1 MFKRIKFPILLSFIN
16 LNKLDVSLYIQRY
29 SASLYIT
36 IFYSFFNQ
44 LYYTYNKGLIFLSW
58 PGRQILPSFL
68 FEQGK
73 LSEDFYTKSAAVSQ
87 YQIVASTVNKI
98 NIFTGDNFLSLYS
111 VLSIILYIVVIL
123 LASILLTKFT
133 IASGF
138 FSEKDYKKNENNLL
152 IYFSF
157 ILNGYL
163 TFVPYLNI
171 KYLFTGV
178 DIAGFSFPLMDQ
190 LNPGG
195 ISFLLIEILSIML
208 LNGAPFISK
217 GRRFLFSLIF
227 ILSVIIHPVVPLFL
241 LILNTILL
249 LLNSENLI
257 QRKKRAILL
266 VFNLFIYVLTL
277 FFINLYFFKETSI
290 SSIDLFNIYI
300 KDRHPHHYLPSNYLS
315 KEVILLFLINN
326 FILLVIYLLIKNAK
340 VKNTILLA
348 FLLVISIHTFQYIG
362 VEYFKSKYLIILGIS
377 RLSGIYKF
385 LYMSIVG
392 FVIISTI
399 NNIKISTLFNNILT
413 KKLFYFSI
421 CLTIIF
427 LIFHFNY
434 TKEKIKSSNSRA
446 LFNTL
451 KINKIPSNTEII
463 VDYRLEQEFEF
474 LREIGSLN
482 VFSDEYFPFSMEHI
496 KEWQV
501 RKDLKDKL
509 LKNGLIDSS
518 LINQINKIAKN
529 NMVLFISPAEKTNLQ
544 FISKLKIKNSST
556 CYIYKL

>member
-1 MFKRIKFPILLSFIN
+1 MFVGIKFPGLFSFIN
-16 LNKLDVSLYIQRY
+16 LNKLNMSLYIKRY

-36 IFYSFFNQ
+36 IFYAFFNQ
-44 LYYTYNKGLIFLSW
+44 LYYIYSKGLIFLSW
-58 PGRQILPSFL
+58 PGRQIVPSFL

-73 LSEDFYTKSAAVSQ
+73 LSEDFYTKSAAGSQ
-87 YQIVASTVNKI
+87 YQIVASAVNKI

-111 VLSIILYIVVIL
+111 VFSILLYILVIL
-123 LASILLTKFT
+123 LGSILLTKFT

-138 FSEKDYKKNENNLL
+138 FSKKDHEQSEKNLL
-152 IYFSF
+152 IYFAF

-163 TFVPYLNI
+163 IFVPYLNI

-195 ISFLLIEILSIML
+195 ISFLLIEILSILL
-208 LNGAPFISK
+208 LNGIPFVSK
-217 GRRFLFSLIF
+217 SKKLFFSLIF
-227 ILSVIIHPVVPLFL
+227 ILSIVIHPVVPLFL
-241 LILNTILL
+241 LILNTILI

-257 QRKKRAILL
+257 QRKKQTVLL
-266 VFNLFIYVLTL
+266 ALNSFIYVLTL
-277 FFINLYFFKETSI
+277 FFINLYYLKETSI

-315 KEVILLFLINN
+315 KEVILLFCINN
-326 FILLVIYLLIKNAK
+326 FILLAIYLLSKNSK
-340 VKNTILLA
+340 VKNTILLT

-377 RLSGIYKF
+377 RLSGIFKF

-392 FVIISTI
+392 FVIISI
-399 NNIKISTLFNNILT
+399 VNKIKIPVLLNNILT

-421 CLTIIF
+421 FLTISF

-451 KINKIPSNTEII
+451 MINKIPSNAEII
-463 VDYRLEQEFEF
+463 VDYRLEQQFEF
-474 LREIGSLN
+474 LREIGYIN
-482 VFSDEYFPFSMEHI
+482 VFSDEYFPFSIEHI

-509 LKNGLIDSS
+509 LKNDLVDSFV
-518 LINQINKIAKN
+518 INQINKIAKN
-529 NMVLFISPAEKTNLQ
+529 NMVLFISPVEKTNLP